1 MQVQAGNGANDSA
14 YLYLLRQGSEEPSI
28 ASQSFAEEAEGSDED
43 DPESASSHSKLQQ
56 QQPSFYAM
64 HGCTDVIFLL
74 IFAVAV
80 GYIAHIGVYAVLHG
94 DYRRLFNGFDSE
106 GKQCGIDIPG
116 KNYLFWC
123 RSMGLPG
130 VIDVMHPV
138 CVDRCPSSDDSTDTS
153 SNCFEGA
160 LEPDYATTVFAARY
174 CLPKDDVFLSQLE
187 NDLQGKPV
195 ARFISGISM
204 LTWAWMPLLTAAA
217 AAVVLGFG
225 YLALLGRCTKVLVWM
240 SMFLVVTIPLVAG
253 GGLVV
258 SALCRCTDFT
268 QSEDDAQWAFIIG
281 ACAIVIGALFALLL
295 ALRRESIDVAV
306 GCIEAAC
313 ECIADV
319 PTLLLEPILTLC
331 IKVLIFVPL
340 ISGFVLLLS
349 TGDVEPHGTYRTFK
363 YSHTQKVYIVTYFL
377 AILWAW
383 DLCNALS
390 HFVLAYVVQRWYFTP
405 YFVNKKR
412 VDPAIIFDGY
422 WLGVVFH
429 LGTLSLGAAII
440 ASVRA
445 LRICLAFMER
455 QASYSGNCVAACL
468 AKVCFA
474 CLTCMQRMVE
484 FLNKN
489 AYIEVAVSS
498 APFFV
503 AAYRAGAVINREISA
518 VAALNG
524 ACWILKVAGL
534 GAIAGVG
541 ALVAWLTV
549 RSAPDFSNI
558 VSERYV
564 HDPVLLAVVAGALCL
579 AIAYTFLTVFD
590 MACDTVLYCFATER
604 QRQRVKLGA
613 PEMMSSWRPLRRS
626 RCAPASLHHF
636 LENYSGD
643 Y

>member
-204 LTWAWMPLLTAAA
+204 LTWAWMPLLTAAD
-217 AAVVLGFG
+217 AAVVLGF
-225 YLALLGRCTKVLVWM
+225 AHVSLLGRCTK
-240 SMFLVVTIPLVAG
+240 
-253 GGLVV
+253 
-258 SALCRCTDFT
+258 
-268 QSEDDAQWAFIIG
+268 
-281 ACAIVIGALFALLL
+281 
-295 ALRRESIDVAV
+295 
-306 GCIEAAC
+306 AAC